1 MTVAG
6 QMVRAPEHPLGYGY
20 ECKRKVPLSWR
31 QLVLPPSNSAVQ
43 RPRLAF
49 LASAADRAHSAH
61 MRIDRQR
68 VSRSALLRRS
78 TVVIPF
84 LLAVTITL
92 APPGAEA
99 QRPVARVGLLGPA
112 EEPRFS
118 EIASGLKQGLR
129 EQGYR
134 DDTIQVVEGRARR
147 GDEAS
152 ARATV
157 QALARQ
163 HVTVLFVV
171 GSALVRLARETVP
184 ELPIVFVT
192 PGDPVAA
199 GLVASLARPGGNM
212 TAMTFEYPEL
222 SGKRLELLRE
232 VAPRVRRV
240 LTVYDSRDAS
250 PRQGAAAARAAAT
263 TLGITLM
270 EREVRNAEEITRGLE
285 GLAEADALLGI
296 PGGVTSG
303 HYETM
308 IAAANSKRLPSIFHT
323 RTRSTRDALLTYG
336 ASDADAAR
344 EAARVMDKILKGA
357 NAGELPVERPIR
369 LPLVI
374 NLRTAKALGLI
385 VPPALLL
392 RADVVLE

>member
-1 MTVAG
+1 MPS
-6 QMVRAPEHPLGYGY
+6 Q
-20 ECKRKVPLSWR
+20 S
-31 QLVLPPSNSAVQ
+31 LV
-43 RPRLAF
+43 
-49 LASAADRAHSAH
+49 
-61 MRIDRQR
+61 
-68 VSRSALLRRS
+68 
-78 TVVIPF
+78 
-84 LLAVTITL
+84 

-99 QRPVARVGLLGPA
+99 QSPAARVGLLGPA

-134 DDTIQVVEGRARR
+134 EDTIQVVEGRADVEMRQVW
-147 GDEAS
+147 
-152 ARATV
+152 ATV

-232 VAPRVRRV
+232 MAPRVRRV

-250 PRQGAAAARAAAT
+250 PRQGVAAARAAAT
-263 TLGITLM
+263 ALGITLM
-270 EREVRNAEEITRGLE
+270 EREVRNAEEIIRGLK

-308 IAAANSKRLPSIFHT
+308 IAAANSKRLPSVFYT

-336 ASDADAAR
+336 ASDVDAAR

-357 NAGELPVERPIR
+357 SAGELPVERPMR

-374 NLRTAKALGLI
+374 NLKTAKTLGLI

>member
-1 MTVAG
+1 M
-6 QMVRAPEHPLGYGY
+6 RA
-20 ECKRKVPLSWR
+20 
-31 QLVLPPSNSAVQ
+31 
-43 RPRLAF
+43 
-49 LASAADRAHSAH
+49 
-61 MRIDRQR
+61 
-68 VSRSALLRRS
+68 

-84 LLAVTITL
+84 LLGLAIVL
-92 APPGAEA
+92 APRAAESQSPA
-99 QRPVARVGLLGPA
+99 ARVGLLGPA

-134 DDTIQVVEGRARR
+134 EDTVHVVEGRTQR
-147 GDEAS
+147 GDEAGV
-152 ARATV
+152 RATV
-157 QALARQ
+157 QVLAGQR
-163 HVTVLFVV
+163 VAVLFVV

-184 ELPIVFVT
+184 QLPIVFIT

-232 VAPRVRRV
+232 LAPRVRRV
-240 LTVYDSRDAS
+240 LTLYDSRDAS

-263 TLGITLM
+263 ALGMTLV
-270 EREVRNAEEITRGLE
+270 EREVRNAEEITHSLKGLD
-285 GLAEADALLGI
+285 EADALLGI

-303 HYETM
+303 HHETM
-308 IAAANSKRLPSIFHT
+308 IAAANAKRLPSVFYT

-336 ASDADAAR
+336 ASDVDVAR
-344 EAARVMDKILKGA
+344 EAARVVDKILKGA
-357 NAGELPVERPIR
+357 NAGDLPVERQTR

-374 NLRTAKALGLI
+374 NLKTAKALGLTI
-385 VPPALLL
+385 PQALLL
-392 RADVVLE
+392 RADQVIQ